1 MSAKKYKLKNGLS
14 VLTIENHKSPVVSVQ
29 MWVKTGSADEAKG
42 QEGISHFIEHLV
54 FKGTKKY
61 GVGDIASSVEAA
73 GGELNAYT
81 SFDQTVFHVTIS
93 KHYVDTAMDV
103 IGEMMGFPK
112 FDPIEVDNER
122 EVVLEEIKRGNDS
135 PHRAASQTLFKTA
148 YQSHPYGIPVIGY
161 DKVIKTVSGKKI
173 DQYFKSRYVPTNM
186 QLVIVGDFESKEM
199 KTKIEKQFG
208 RFENYKLKKI
218 ARKKEAAQKQV
229 RVQVKQAKFEE
240 CIMHLAWPI
249 PGAAHKDIPALDML
263 AMILG
268 QGDSSRLVK
277 RLRMDSS
284 LVNSVGTGS
293 FTPKDQGL
301 FSLSATLNQD
311 RLVEV
316 LENITVEIELALTTL
331 PSPDEIKRSIVSL
344 ESEEFYALETVDGIA
359 RKAGGLEN
367 LMGDYNYFQK
377 YLKQIHAII
386 PEDLVKI
393 ARKYLVPNKVTVS
406 CLVKDSE
413 KEIAKT
419 FKDWAKAYKKI
430 FDKSIKVKIPKA
442 QKFQKSK
449 MKMKPVDADGGP
461 LKIEKVKLKSGMSIV
476 FRTNQSTPIL
486 NVRAGALGGLRAEDE
501 KHLGGSDLLSR
512 VWTSGTKD
520 LSELEIQNKIE
531 NMAGGISAFSGRN
544 SVGLNMQTLS
554 PFEDEAIELFAEVL
568 VAPVMNDQ
576 AIEREKHM
584 MQEALR
590 SRDDNPAQIASLQ
603 FMQSVFAGHP
613 YANDMMGSK
622 ESIAN
627 LDKKYLED
635 HMKKMLNLENMMVV
649 VTGDANKAKW
659 ISALEKASKK
669 IGHGQNLKQ
678 KFVHKAPVAEVRRFK
693 HMNKEQTHILLGYK
707 GLTINDPKR
716 HALQVMQSVLAGQG
730 GRLFLELR
738 DKESLAYTV
747 SPMHMDGL
755 DTGYFGAY
763 IGCSPEKAKKA
774 ISMLK
779 AEFAKLVDKKIGD
792 EELARAKKYLIGRYD
807 IDLQRNSAI
816 GSSILFNELYGIDC
830 AETFKFADHI
840 NSVTANEIQD
850 VASQIF
856 KQKDVISA
864 VGASEPW

>member
-1 MSAKKYKLKNGLS
+1 MAAKKYKLKNGLS
-14 VLTIENHKSPVVSVQ
+14 ILLIENHKSPVVSVQ
-29 MWVKTGSADEAKG
+29 MWVKTGSADEMKG

-54 FKGTKKY
+54 FKGTNQYK
-61 GVGDIASSVEAA
+61 VGEIASSVEAA

-93 KHYVDTAMDV
+93 KHFVDTAINV

-112 FDPIEVDNER
+112 FDPKEVDNER

-135 PHRAASQTLFKTA
+135 PHRQASQTLFKTA
-148 YQSHPYGIPVIGY
+148 YKSHPYGTPVIGY
-161 DKVIKTVSGKKI
+161 DKVVKTVTGKKI
-173 DQYFKSRYVPTNM
+173 DQYFKSRYVPANM
-186 QLVIVGDFESKEM
+186 QLVVVGDFSNKEM
-199 KTKIEKQFG
+199 MQKLAEQFG
-208 RFENYKLKKI
+208 RVKSYKLKKI
-218 ARKKEAAQKQV
+218 SRKKEKIQTQPRIQIKKAQ
-229 RVQVKQAKFEE
+229 FEE
-240 CIMHLAWPI
+240 AILHMAWPI
-249 PGAAHKDIPALDML
+249 PGASHKDVPALDML

-268 QGDSSRLVK
+268 QGDSSRLV
-277 RLRMDSS
+277 RRMRMDSS
-284 LVNSVGTGS
+284 MVNSVGTGS

-311 RLVEV
+311 KMAEV
-316 LENITVEIELALTTL
+316 LENIIDELAKALTQL
-331 PSPDEIKRSIVSL
+331 PTADEIKKSIVNL

-377 YLKQIHAII
+377 YLKQVYALT
-386 PEDLVKI
+386 PEDLVKV
-393 ARKYLVPNKVTVS
+393 ARKYLVPSKLNVS
-406 CLVKDSE
+406 CIVKDSE
-413 KEIAKT
+413 KQIEKT
-419 FKDWAKAYKKI
+419 FKEWAKTYKKV
-430 FDKSIKVKIPKA
+430 FEKSVKTKIPKA
-442 QKFQKSK
+442 AKFKK
-449 MKMKPVDADGGP
+449 LAMKLKPVGASDSP
-461 LKIEKVKLKSGMSIV
+461 KIEKLKLKSGVTVV

-486 NVRAGALGGLRAEDE
+486 SVRAGALGGLRAEE
-501 KHLGGSDLLSR
+501 KSFLGSSDLLSR

-520 LSELEIQNKIE
+520 LTEIEIQTKIE

-554 PFEDEAIELFAEVL
+554 PFEGEAIELFSEVL
-568 VAPVMNDQ
+568 AAPVFNEQ

-590 SRDDNPAQIASLQ
+590 SREDNPAQIASLQ
-603 FMQSVFAGHP
+603 FLESIFAGHP
-613 YANDMMGSK
+613 YANDMMGNK
-622 ESIAN
+622 ESVEK
-627 LDKKYLED
+627 LEKKYLEA
-635 HMKKMLNLENMMVV
+635 HFKKMLNLENMLIV
-649 VTGDANKAKW
+649 VTGDANKSKW
-659 ISALEKASKK
+659 VSALDKASAQ
-669 IGHGQNLKQ
+669 IAHGQSLKSE
-678 KFVHKAPVAEVRRFK
+678 FTHKAPTAEIYKFRK
-693 HMNKEQTHILLGYK
+693 MNKEQTHILVGYK
-707 GLTINDPKR
+707 GLTIRDPKR

-763 IGCSPEKAKKA
+763 IGCSPEKGKKA

-779 AEFAKLVDKKIGD
+779 AEFEKLVDKKIGD

-816 GSSILFNELYGIDC
+816 GSSILFNELYGIDSS
-830 AETFKFADHI
+830 ETFRFADHV
-840 NSVTANEIQD
+840 NAVTAAEIQA
-850 VASQIF
+850 VAKGIF
-856 KQKDVISA
+856 EQKEVISA